1 MRAIVFGGG
10 ITHTNHKN
18 RPKFATLI
26 GNSIR
31 ADLREFLL
39 SVVARI
45 FGRYTTMGT
54 IAYGLDMYIKTLDLQ
69 FFIVENKKKTKQLLE
84 ISLAKYAHFNAYKHT
99 FLCLVELVCQSSRMN
114 LSSHCLVVGL
124 SHGVI
129 VILTDAYRYLLSWSS
144 LWCESLSAE
153 QWNLSFQEEIEP
165 LLNYWKITYFCSWF
179 AYFQVYRTVSIII
192 ESKQISK
199 AINFLVN
206 FISREI

>member
-1 MRAIVFGGG
+1 MRVSVYGKG

-31 ADLREFLL
+31 AADLREFLL
-39 SVVARI
+39 SVDARI

-69 FFIVENKKKTKQLLE
+69 FFFVDSKKTKQLLE

-129 VILTDAYRYLLSWSS
+129 VILTGIFCHGLLSGVNRKKCSK
-144 LWCESLSAE
+144 
-153 QWNLSFQEEIEP
+153 NP
-165 LLNYWKITYFCSWF
+165 LQFHCLQNNETFHFKKKSNRF
-179 AYFQVYRTVSIII
+179 
-192 ESKQISK
+192 
-199 AINFLVN
+199 
-206 FISREI
+206 

>member
-1 MRAIVFGGG
+1 MRVSVYGKG

-69 FFIVENKKKTKQLLE
+69 FFIVENKKKRN
-84 ISLAKYAHFNAYKHT
+84 S
-99 FLCLVELVCQSSRMN
+99 C
-114 LSSHCLVVGL
+114 
-124 SHGVI
+124 
-129 VILTDAYRYLLSWSS
+129 
-144 LWCESLSAE
+144 
-153 QWNLSFQEEIEP
+153 
-165 LLNYWKITYFCSWF
+165 
-179 AYFQVYRTVSIII
+179 
-192 ESKQISK
+192 
-199 AINFLVN
+199 
-206 FISREI
+206 